1 MERGFYGRKMVFRDM
16 CLIGVLLILAVV
28 MLILMNS
35 RRERGAMVEV
45 YLGGELVSS
54 VPLSEDNIFSV
65 NNDLNVIE
73 ILGGK
78 VRMAEASCPDRVCQR
93 QGWIDGVGQS
103 IVCLPNNLVIMVVG
117 GQGEVDFIL

>member
-1 MERGFYGRKMVFRDM
+1 MKRGFYGRKMVFRDM

-54 VPLSEDNIFSV
+54 VSLSEDNIFSV

-78 VRMAEASCPDRVCQR
+78 VRMAEANCPDRVCQR